1 VKDLTKI
8 DARPLKGGCIT
19 ALDKALLPL
28 GAFSY
33 LRNIRNT
40 HPGFLQRPGQ
50 RKLHSTPDSTNKV
63 QSLYQYS
70 KTLVPEK
77 HFYAQMSDGDIWE
90 ATNLPPTVTTGAF
103 GTVIF
108 AGAAGQVPA
117 SWSVIRDMLLF
128 SNGKDKHQ
136 IYGGISS
143 TIDKFIVFR
152 GAAAPP
158 DVPQGGEDYTD
169 QVMDGDDGT
178 VAVLDSLADYTTGFD
193 LIFFK
198 LPVPGKSINLTVTK
212 PNGNTATA
220 AVYYWKSD
228 NTWAAATMG
237 TDGTD
242 SGGATLAQSGTISWT
257 APTDMIPKYAFGVDG
272 YWYQL
277 RFSATLDSE
286 VEISQVTYASDW
298 KPIENIWDSVTV
310 YGIEVQVE
318 GTSQWETYAAGAV
331 DLSELASG
339 KKVYVAFSD
348 PVEGIYLDPGGTPNT
363 SGCSLSSLKYWDGAA
378 FTTVG
383 TPTDG
388 TVGISQAGWITFP
401 RKPAQPHQL
410 HTSMY
415 QAYWYELTWSQE
427 IAVDTVVAFQ
437 GMPFFNINELGNS
450 YANCVWKD
458 RACYTFDRWGAY
470 IYVSATNS
478 PLALN
483 GIDYGIL
490 KAGDGRANRVVG
502 MRKFHNDLMVWQQE
516 LGVEGGCITIFEG
529 YSPVT
534 FGKLVLS
541 TRIGSMNNNSMC
553 VVDGVLTATKTD
565 ETIKTLA
572 FSLSRYGV
580 CVTDGMTVSIC
591 SDDIQ
596 NYFDPTKEECI
607 RHGYEQE
614 MWLAHDSAFNV
625 IRIGLV
631 SGPTATKCN
640 VFPVFDLTTKTWSF
654 DTPAQELSCAT
665 VIEPGSG
672 QAPVVMV
679 GGGIDDGTVY
689 QLNYGVNDVDAA
701 VVSTVEMV
709 INHKATV
716 LRLAEILVRMAAQ
729 SAGSVAL
736 SVYDNEIHK
745 FTKQLSMAGERAS
758 NTSRRHRFSCDVTS
772 DLMTMVLTNAAE
784 GETMN
789 LYEIGTFLQLWE
801 PR

>member
-1 VKDLTKI
+1 MKDLTKI

-50 RKLHSTPDSTNKV
+50 RKLHTTPDSTNKV
-63 QSLYQYS
+63 MSLYQYS
-70 KTLVPEK
+70 KTLVQEK

-90 ATNLPPTVTTGAF
+90 STNLPPVVTTGAF

-117 SWSVIRDMLLF
+117 SWSVIRDMMLF
-128 SNGKDKHQ
+128 SNGKNKHQ
-136 IYGGISS
+136 IYGGTGS
-143 TIDKFIVFR
+143 TIDKFIVFKG
-152 GAAAPP
+152 GASIP
-158 DVPQGGEDYTD
+158 DVPQGGEDYSD

-178 VAVLDSLADYTTGFD
+178 VAVLDNLANYAAYDC
-193 LIFFK
+193 IFFK
-198 LPVPGKSINLTVTK
+198 LPVPGKSIRLTVTK
-212 PNGNTATA
+212 PNGNAATA
-220 AVYYWKSD
+220 AVYYWKND
-228 NTWAAATMG
+228 NTWAAASMG
-237 TDGTD
+237 TDGTAVT
-242 SGGATLAQSGTISWT
+242 GATLAQTGAITWT

-277 RFSATLDSE
+277 RFSATLDAE
-286 VEISQVTYASDW
+286 VEISQVTYSSDW

-318 GTSQWETYAAGAV
+318 GVSQWETYAAGAV
-331 DLSELASG
+331 DLSELAGG
-339 KKVYVAFSD
+339 KKICVAFAD
-348 PVEGIYLDPGGTPNT
+348 PVEGIYIDPGGTPNT
-363 SGCSLSSLKYWDGAA
+363 SGCTLSSLKYWDGAA
-378 FTTVG
+378 FTSVG

-388 TVGISQAGWITFP
+388 SVGMSQAGWITFP
-401 RKPAQPHQL
+401 RKAAQPHQL

-415 QAYWYELTWSQE
+415 QAYWYEIIWSQA
-427 IAVDTVVAFQ
+427 IAVDTVVAIQ
-437 GMPFFNINELGNS
+437 GMPFFDINELGNS
-450 YANCVWKD
+450 YSNAVWKD

-470 IYVSATNS
+470 IYVSSANS

-483 GIDYGIL
+483 GTDYGIL

-529 YSPVT
+529 YSPTT

-553 VVDGVLTATKTD
+553 VVDGVLTSTKTD

-572 FSLSRYGV
+572 FSLSRYGA
-580 CVTDGMTVSIC
+580 CVTDGLTVSIC

-596 NYFDPTKEECI
+596 NYFDPTKPECI
-607 RHGYEQE
+607 RYGYEQE

-625 IRIGLV
+625 IRLGLV
-631 SGPTATKCN
+631 SGATATKCN
-640 VFPVFDLTTKTWSF
+640 VFPVFDLATKTWSF

-665 VIEPGSG
+665 VVEPGSG

-689 QLNYGVNDVDAA
+689 QLNYGVNDIDAA
-701 VVSTVEMV
+701 VVSTIEMS
-709 INHKATV
+709 INHKANV
-716 LRLAEILVRMAAQ
+716 LRLGEILVRMAAQ
-729 SAGSVAL
+729 TAGSVAL
-736 SVYDNEIHK
+736 SVYDNGNHK
-745 FTKQLSMAGERAS
+745 FTKQLSMAGERAN

-772 DLMTMVLTNAAE
+772 DLMALVITNAAE

-789 LYEIGTFLQLWE
+789 IYEIGTLLQLWE